1 MFRKKFNALK
11 KRKIYLMRD
20 KIENND
26 INPAILQ
33 YIKNN
38 LVDDIRLNPLF
49 LK

>member
-1 MFRKKFNALK
+1 
-11 KRKIYLMRD
+11 MRD